1 MAIFDTHQHYW
12 KLSEVEYPWL
22 LPEYGPIYDTF
33 TPEQLRPQLE
43 EAGVDKTVLVQSAN
57 SYEDTA
63 SMLVKADYNDWIG
76 AVVGWVNLLDP
87 EEANQRLEMYE
98 QNPKFVGMRHLI
110 HTEPDGDW
118 VVQDVVIESLNVLV
132 SHNKTFDVV
141 AVFPNHLKLVP
152 TLCERVPDLKMVI
165 DHLAKPPVGQKE
177 SPWFDQMK
185 AAAESPNVYA
195 KLSGQFDN
203 PDWTVDDV
211 RPYADFALEQFGP
224 ERIMFGSDWPVCIL
238 GGSYNSVWANT
249 QALIAGLTQAE
260 KDAVLGGT
268 ATKFYNLDA

>member
-1 MAIFDTHQHYW
+1 MAVIDTHQHYW

-63 SMLVKADYNDWIG
+63 SMLVKAAYNDWIG

-118 VVQDVVIESLNVLV
+118 VVQDVVIESLNLLA

-152 TLCERVPDLKMVI
+152 TLCERVPELKMVI
-165 DHLAKPPVGQKE
+165 DHLAKPPVGQEE

-238 GGSYNSVWANT
+238 GGSYSSVWANT
-249 QALIAGLTQAE
+249 QALIAGLSQAE

>member
-1 MAIFDTHQHYW
+1 MAVIDTHQHYW

-76 AVVGWVNLLDP
+76 AVVGWLNLLDP

-118 VVQDVVIESLNVLV
+118 VVQDVVCDASL
-132 SHNKTFDVV
+132 
-141 AVFPNHLKLVP
+141 
-152 TLCERVPDLKMVI
+152 M
-165 DHLAKPPVGQKE
+165 
-177 SPWFDQMK
+177 
-185 AAAESPNVYA
+185 
-195 KLSGQFDN
+195 
-203 PDWTVDDV
+203 
-211 RPYADFALEQFGP
+211 LEF
-224 ERIMFGSDWPVCIL
+224 EHSF
-238 GGSYNSVWANT
+238 
-249 QALIAGLTQAE
+249 QA
-260 KDAVLGGT
+260 
-268 ATKFYNLDA
+268 F

>member
-1 MAIFDTHQHYW
+1 MAIIDTHQHYW

-76 AVVGWVNLLDP
+76 AVVGWVHLLDP
-87 EEANQRLEMYE
+87 EEANQRLEMYG

-118 VVQDVVIESLNVLV
+118 VVQDVVIESLNVLA

-152 TLCERVPDLKMVI
+152 TLCERVPELKMVI
-165 DHLAKPPVGQKE
+165 DHLAKPPIGQDE

-203 PDWTVDDV
+203 PGWTVDDV
-211 RPYADFALEQFGP
+211 RPYADFAFEQFGAD
-224 ERIMFGSDWPVCIL
+224 RVMFGSDWPVCIL
-238 GGSYNSVWANT
+238 GGSYSSVWANT
-249 QALIAGLTQAE
+249 QALIASLTEAE

-268 ATKFYNLDA
+268 AIKFYDIAL

>member
-1 MAIFDTHQHYW
+1 MLKIDAHQHFW
-12 KLSEVEYPWL
+12 NLAEVAYPWL
-22 LPEYGPIYDTF
+22 IPDYGAIYDTF
-33 TPEQLRPQLE
+33 TPAQLEPQLKA
-43 EAGVDKTVLVQSAN
+43 AGVDKTVLVQSAN

-87 EEANQRLEMYE
+87 AETEKRLEIYN

-110 HTEPDGDW
+110 HEEPDGDW
-118 VVQDVVIESLNVLV
+118 VIQDVVIESLKVLA
-132 SHNKTFDVV
+132 SHEMTFDVV
-141 AVFPNHLKLVP
+141 AVFPNHLKHVP
-152 TLCERVPDLKMVI
+152 TLCDRVPELRMVI
-165 DHLAKPPVGQKE
+165 DHLAKPPVGEKE
-177 SPWFDQMK
+177 SPWFEQIR

-211 RPYADFALEQFGP
+211 RPYVDFALEQFGP

-238 GGSYNSVWANT
+238 GGSYGSVWANT
-249 QALIAGLTQAE
+249 QDLIQRLSEAE
-260 KDAVLGGT
+260 KELVLGGT
-268 ATKFYNLDA
+268 ALKFYNIP

>member
-87 EEANQRLEMYE
+87 EETNQRLEMYKK
-98 QNPKFVGMRHLI
+98 NPKFVGMRHLI
-110 HTEPDGDW
+110 HTEPDGNW
-118 VVQDVVIESLNVLV
+118 VVQDVVIESLKVLA

-152 TLCERVPDLKMVI
+152 TLAERVPELKMVI

-203 PDWTVDDV
+203 PDWAVADV

-238 GGSYNSVWANT
+238 GGSYSSVWANT